1 MRSSKKLS
9 VAFGLVSFVVFGA
22 AFSNMPQG
30 LHKNLKVL
38 PQDISEKSLDSI
50 MQTFNKA
57 LSVECKFCHVT
68 QKIFPGGLDYA
79 ADGEPMKEEA
89 RKMLQLTID
98 INKKYFPY
106 DTIQKPAYLSVV
118 HCNTC
123 HRGEA
128 FPEH

>member
-1 MRSSKKLS
+1 MRSSRKLS
-9 VAFGLVSFVVFGA
+9 VAFGLFGFVAFWA
-22 AFSNMPQG
+22 AFSTVQKVQ
-30 LHKNLKVL
+30 HKNLQVL

-57 LSVECKFCHVT
+57 LSVDCKFCHMTKKV
-68 QKIFPGGLDYA
+68 FPGGLDYA

-89 RKMLQLTID
+89 RKMLRLTMD
-98 INKKYFPY
+98 INTKYFPY
-106 DTIQKPAYLSVV
+106 DTVQKPAYLSVV

>member
-1 MRSSKKLS
+1 MRSSRKLS
-9 VAFGLVSFVVFGA
+9 VAFGLISFVAFGA
-22 AFSNMPQG
+22 AFSSMPQG
-30 LHKNLKVL
+30 THKNLKVL

-57 LSVECKFCHVT
+57 LSVDCKFCHVT
-68 QKIFPGGLDYA
+68 LKVFPGGLDYA

-89 RKMLQLTID
+89 RKMLRLTMD
-98 INKKYFPY
+98 INTKYFPY
-106 DTIQKPAYLSVV
+106 DTIQKPKYLSVV